1 VLLDLKKRGLAVPP
15 KLPVGALGFWS
26 ALDEGHPEA
35 RHQRCWVHKTA
46 NVLKNPPKAVQP
58 RAKKALQ
65 EIWMAEDRVSAHKA
79 FDHFVQMY
87 QAKVP
92 EGGCLP

>member
-1 VLLDLKKRGLAVPP
+1 MLLDLKKRGLAVPP

-26 ALDEGHPEA
+26 ALDEVHPEA
-35 RHQRCWVHKTA
+35 RHKRCWVHKTE
-46 NVLKNPPKAVQP
+46 NVQQPAQGPVQP
-58 RAKKALQ
+58 RSKKALQ